1 MTNQLARLWRTRL
14 SNRCALWL
22 SLVLVVATTACAAA
36 PVRPDAAPVVPAGRP
51 RCLLLTTNDS
61 ESHFDGERHK
71 ADPAQYLG
79 TISRVAAVKQQLVQQ
94 RSRGSDPGVLL
105 VEGGD
110 VLQGRYL
117 DRQDGDRAL
126 AARLAW
132 QVYDAAGYDY
142 GSLGNHEF
150 DAGPKVLRQALQGL
164 RRYRILAANID
175 GKGTDFDPE
184 EPGKPEGLYGKTALV
199 TCGGLRLGLVGLLTP
214 STRTISQFGNVRFT
228 DPDDPVHAAARRAV
242 ADLKAQGAQLV
253 VALTHLGVGDDV
265 ALARAVPEL
274 DAVVGGHSHTALH
287 RYRRVGT
294 TLITQAGARFAWLG
308 QLDLVLQADGTG
320 LDLGLTHWRLQPI
333 DPSLPQDPA
342 IEAQVAALRSQLQ
355 PEVEIGQRTWD
366 WDITRVAEGRYGR
379 AVCQWLVEWAAA
391 WLGQPIDAAIL
402 NTGGFRSYTVY
413 PKGRVTNLEVAA
425 IHPFRNFM
433 TVVALSAAQVRDVA
447 EHACKPDSER
457 HGQGLVSWG
466 VTWRCD
472 RKRPAVQYREQ
483 DNKPVQ
489 IVRRGERV
497 VDLRLHGQPLTD
509 ADPRTL
515 RVVTIDYLQRGG
527 SGYLTLSEGKLL
539 QPEGKPPVL
548 MQDAVLQ
555 GVQSGRLDQL
565 GGP

>member
-1 MTNQLARLWRTRL
+1 M
-14 SNRCALWL
+14 
-22 SLVLVVATTACAAA
+22 
-36 PVRPDAAPVVPAGRP
+36 
-51 RCLLLTTNDS
+51 
-61 ESHFDGERHK
+61 
-71 ADPAQYLG
+71 
-79 TISRVAAVKQQLVQQ
+79 
-94 RSRGSDPGVLL
+94 
-105 VEGGD
+105 
-110 VLQGRYL
+110 
-117 DRQDGDRAL
+117 
-126 AARLAW
+126 
-132 QVYDAAGYDY
+132 
-142 GSLGNHEF
+142 
-150 DAGPKVLRQALQGL
+150 
-164 RRYRILAANID
+164 
-175 GKGTDFDPE
+175 
-184 EPGKPEGLYGKTALV
+184 
-199 TCGGLRLGLVGLLTP
+199 
-214 STRTISQFGNVRFT
+214 
-228 DPDDPVHAAARRAV
+228 
-242 ADLKAQGAQLV
+242 
-253 VALTHLGVGDDV
+253 
-265 ALARAVPEL
+265 
-274 DAVVGGHSHTALH
+274 
-287 RYRRVGT
+287 
-294 TLITQAGARFAWLG
+294 
-308 QLDLVLQADGTG
+308 
-320 LDLGLTHWRLQPI
+320 
-333 DPSLPQDPA
+333 
-342 IEAQVAALRSQLQ
+342 
-355 PEVEIGQRTWD
+355 
-366 WDITRVAEGRYGR
+366 
-379 AVCQWLVEWAAA
+379 EWAAA